1 MDFDYIY
8 QTLTKR
14 FISEAYISNEGMLDL
29 SRMKLRH
36 LPEEFH
42 TLSTLVYLNLSHNL
56 LEEYPEG
63 IFHMPNL
70 VYLNLVIIMKSKPE
84 LM

>member
-1 MDFDYIY
+1 
-8 QTLTKR
+8 
-14 FISEAYISNEGMLDL
+14 MLDL

-70 VYLNLVIIMKSKPE
+70 LYLNLGHNKLEKHTTTKWVGITLNNVKISK
-84 LM
+84 LTK